1 MFPHTFVIRWGLR
14 CRAFLRMLSILS
26 LGCRWMLDE
35 SGSSSTKWRR
45 DSTSLLVKVSTGFRS
60 STTRSDWQKGK
71 KKAEEL
77 RHWGKIVWKKIH
89 LRKKNVDR
97 NGYIWMASMYSSH
110 QTKLTANTWDTS
122 VSDESLLAE
131 ELWLYLRAYYLV
143 LGVLLAQRNLHLGFS
158 VNFKTDR
165 CLKGVKFP
173 WSEDDGGWIQ
183 SPRLIIFPYFFPFL
197 LLFLK
202 FELFLVKNTGKCLW
216 QMLLYAMHF

>member
-1 MFPHTFVIRWGLR
+1 MSLVPPPQNEEETQLLSWWRSARGSGHPQRGLIDR
-14 CRAFLRMLSILS
+14 K
-26 LGCRWMLDE
+26 E
-35 SGSSSTKWRR
+35 
-45 DSTSLLVKVSTGFRS
+45 
-60 STTRSDWQKGK
+60 

-158 VNFKTDR
+158 VNFNTDR

-197 LLFLK
+197 LLFFK
-202 FELFLVKNTGKCLW
+202 IWVISG
-216 QMLLYAMHF
+216 

>member
-1 MFPHTFVIRWGLR
+1 MSLVPHPQNEEETQLLSWWRSARGSGHPQRGLIDR
-14 CRAFLRMLSILS
+14 K
-26 LGCRWMLDE
+26 E
-35 SGSSSTKWRR
+35 
-45 DSTSLLVKVSTGFRS
+45 
-60 STTRSDWQKGK
+60 

-77 RHWGKIVWKKIH
+77 RYWGKIVWKKIH

-158 VNFKTDR
+158 VNFNTDR